1 MGSAR
6 TDQNFTSV
14 NEHAMLDGVVYL
26 FSFEPKKASD
36 TVIGPLIL
44 FYYFFCG
51 ERVPWY
57 SGYNFFLEGKRK
69 RVIINSMKRNLLK
82 RLS

>member
-14 NEHAMLDGVVYL
+14 NEHATLDGVVYL

-44 FYYFFCG
+44 FYYFFVVNVYHAVQ
-51 ERVPWY
+51 RIQL
-57 SGYNFFLEGKRK
+57 FFLKVSEKE
-69 RVIINSMKRNLLK
+69 
-82 RLS
+82 

>member
-44 FYYFFCG
+44 FYYFFVVNVYHG
-51 ERVPWY
+51 TADTT
-57 SGYNFFLEGKRK
+57 FFLKVSEKE
-69 RVIINSMKRNLLK
+69 
-82 RLS
+82 

>member
-14 NEHAMLDGVVYL
+14 NEHATLDGVVYL

-44 FYYFFCG
+44 FYYFFVVNVYHG
-51 ERVPWY
+51 TADTT
-57 SGYNFFLEGKRK
+57 FFLKVSEKE
-69 RVIINSMKRNLLK
+69 
-82 RLS
+82 